1 MHESVLLHETVGG
14 LELAAGD
21 IVVDGTLGRAGHS
34 IEAFKIQPKIFI
46 IGIDRDEDALAESKA
61 KLEASGAKEDV
72 AQGGFKLFKGNFSD
86 MDKFLAEASKE
97 SGKTHADKI
106 MLDLG
111 VSSPHLDSSG
121 RGFSFRFDEPLLM
134 TMEKNPGKDSFTA
147 RDIVNGWKEEDIA
160 NVIFAYGE
168 EHYARR
174 IAKKIIEA
182 REVTPI
188 ETTFALVEI
197 VKSAVPGAYKKGKTH
212 PATKTFQ
219 ALRITVN
226 DELGSLRRG
235 LATALESLSPGGRM
249 AVISFHSLE
258 DRIAKVLMKE
268 WEKDGKG
275 KQSTKK
281 PIVPTDEE
289 MERNPRSRSAKLRI
303 FIKNSL

>member
-14 LELAAGD
+14 LELRAGD

-34 IEAFKIQPKIFI
+34 IEAFRTEPNVFI
-46 IGIDRDEDALAESKA
+46 VGIDRDEDALVESKA
-61 KLEASGAKEDV
+61 KLEAAGAKE
-72 AQGGFKLFKGNFSD
+72 GESFRLFKGNFSS
-86 MDKFLAEASKE
+86 MDKFLAEA
-97 SGKTHADKI
+97 GKDHANKI

-134 TMEKNPGKDSFTA
+134 TMEKNPGKDAFTA

-160 NVIFAYGE
+160 NVIYAYGE

-174 IAKKIIEA
+174 IAKKIVEA
-182 REVTPI
+182 REIAPI

-197 VKSAVPGAYKKGKTH
+197 IKSAVPGAYKNGKTH

-219 ALRITVN
+219 ALRIAVN
-226 DELGSLRRG
+226 DELGSLRQG
-235 LATALESLSPGGRM
+235 LAAALESLAPGGRM

-258 DRIAKVLMKE
+258 DRIAKVLMKD
-268 WEKDGKG
+268 WEKEGRG
-275 KQSTKK
+275 KQTTKK

-289 MERNPRSRSAKLRI
+289 MERNPRSRSSKLRI
-303 FIKNSL
+303 FIKE

>member
-1 MHESVLLHETVGG
+1 MHESVLLHETVDG
-14 LELAAGD
+14 LELQAGD

-34 IEAFKIQPKIFI
+34 LEAFKVQPKIFI
-46 IGIDRDEDALAESKA
+46 LGIDRDDDALTESKV
-61 KLEASGAKEDV
+61 KLDAVGAS
-72 AQGGFKLFKGNFSD
+72 FKLCKGNFRD
-86 MDKFLAEASKE
+86 MDVFLKEA
-97 SGKTHADKI
+97 GKDHANKI

-134 TMEKNPGKDSFTA
+134 TMEKNPGKDLFTA
-147 RDIVNGWKEEDIA
+147 RDIVNGWTEEDIA
-160 NVIFAYGE
+160 NVIYAYGE

-174 IAKKIIEA
+174 IAKKIVEA
-182 REVTPI
+182 RAVSPI
-188 ETTFALVEI
+188 ETTFALVDI

-219 ALRITVN
+219 ALRIAVN
-226 DELGSLRRG
+226 DELGSLKKG
-235 LATALESLSPGGRM
+235 LTTAFSVLAPGGRL

-268 WEKDGKG
+268 WEKEGLG

-281 PIVPTDEE
+281 PIIPTDKE
-289 MERNPRSRSAKLRI
+289 MEKNPRSRSSKLRI
-303 FIKNSL
+303 FIKQ

>member
-1 MHESVLLHETVGG
+1 MHESVLLHETVDG
-14 LELAAGD
+14 LELQSGD

-34 IEAFKIQPKIFI
+34 IEAFKVQPDIFI
-46 IGIDRDEDALAESKA
+46 LGIDRDDDALTESKV
-61 KLEASGAKEDV
+61 KLDAV
-72 AQGGFKLFKGNFSD
+72 GGSFKLCKGNFRD
-86 MDKFLAEASKE
+86 MDVFLKEAGKE
-97 SGKTHADKI
+97 YANKI
-106 MLDLG
+106 ILDLG

-147 RDIVNGWKEEDIA
+147 RDIVNGWSEEDIA
-160 NVIFAYGE
+160 NVIYAYGE

-174 IAKKIIEA
+174 IAKKIVEA
-182 REVTPI
+182 RTVSPI

-197 VKSAVPGAYKKGKTH
+197 VKSVVPGAYKKGKTH

-219 ALRITVN
+219 ALRIAVN
-226 DELGSLRRG
+226 DELGSLKKG
-235 LATALESLSPGGRM
+235 LTTAFRVLAPGGRL

-268 WEKDGKG
+268 WEKEGLG

-289 MERNPRSRSAKLRI
+289 MEKNPRSRSSKLRI
-303 FIKNSL
+303 FIKQ

>member
-1 MHESVLLHETVGG
+1 MHESVLLHETVDG
-14 LELAAGD
+14 LALIAGD
-21 IVVDGTLGRAGHS
+21 ILVDGTLGRAGHS
-34 IEAFKIQPKIFI
+34 LEAFKIQSKIFI
-46 IGIDRDEDALAESKA
+46 LGIDRDEQALAESKV
-61 KLEASGAKEDV
+61 KLESAGAID
-72 AQGGFKLFKGNFSD
+72 GTHFRLFQGNFRD
-86 MDKFLAEASKE
+86 MEKFLKEA
-97 SGKTHADKI
+97 GKDHADKI

-147 RDIVNGWKEEDIA
+147 RDIVNGWDEEDIA
-160 NVIFAYGE
+160 NVIYAYGE

-182 REVTPI
+182 RAVAPI
-188 ETTFALVEI
+188 ETTFALVDI

-219 ALRITVN
+219 ALRIAVN
-226 DELGSLRRG
+226 DELGSLKQG
-235 LATALESLSPGGRM
+235 LATALSELAPGGRM

-268 WEKDGKG
+268 WEKEGLG

-289 MERNPRSRSAKLRI
+289 MEKNPRSRSSKLRI
-303 FIKNSL
+303 FIKNI